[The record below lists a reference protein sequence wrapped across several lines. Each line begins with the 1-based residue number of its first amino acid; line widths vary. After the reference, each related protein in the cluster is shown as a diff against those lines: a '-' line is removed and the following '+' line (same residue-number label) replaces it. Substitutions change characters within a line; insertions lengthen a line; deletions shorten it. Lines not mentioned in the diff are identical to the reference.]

1 VGGILTLL
9 ITFNKWCLQ
18 IGQSNWAK
26 IRIIGNFFPAKVN
39 WYINTSH
46 YSTFNKWR
54 LQIGQ
59 SNWAKMTNATPTGLN
74 IQIRIC
80 LDPLIFDLL
89 GPEPDLGVKIA
100 PQF

>member
-1 VGGILTLL
+1 LETFFLPKLIGILTLL
-9 ITFNKWCLQ
+9 I
-18 IGQSNWAK
+18 
-26 IRIIGNFFPAKVN
+26 
-39 WYINTSH
+39 
-46 YSTFNKWR
+46 TFNKWR

-89 GPEPDLGVKIA
+89 GPEPDLRVKIA